1 MIINLLKN
9 KSDPKKVYKNIETLR
24 SGVDLQLFGDCSIEN
39 PVFLISTSN
48 IVPDCNY
55 IEVPAWGRKYFATV
69 TIKDGD
75 RAIISCKSDTLSN
88 FFTACG
94 NSPIIARRSSSRPD
108 YRIEDNRVLKL
119 KEPAILVKRVNASLP
134 LSSNFNYVLTMTG
147 K

>member
-9 KSDPKKVYKNIETLR
+9 KSDPKAVYKNIESLR
-24 SGVDLQLFGDCSIEN
+24 SGVDLEIFGECSIDN
-39 PVFLISTSN
+39 PVFSISTSN
-48 IVPDCNY
+48 IIPDCNY
-55 IEVPAWGRKYFATV
+55 LEVPAWGRRYFATT
-69 TIKDGD
+69 TIKNGN
-75 RAIISCKSDTLSN
+75 RAIISCHSDSLSN
-88 FFTACG
+88 FFAACG